1 MTEQYVSPKK
11 ASEILG
17 VHWLTLKNWESKGY
31 IDSIRTPGGKRMY
44 NVNKYLN
51 QHQTN
56 NKLNN
61 IKHKNDKED
70 GTLNICYC
78 RVSSRNQIND
88 LKRQEEYMKLKY
100 PKYEIIS
107 EIGSGLNLNRPKLI
121 KIIKLAI
128 DGKINE
134 IVVAHKDRLAR
145 FGFELIET
153 IVRDYSNGKIIV
165 INKKSMSPEEE
176 MTKDLVSII
185 NVFSARING
194 LRKYKNLIKNGK

>member
-61 IKHKNDKED
+61 IRHKNNKED
-70 GTLNICYC
+70 GMLNICYC